1 MNKKRATLTAGG
13 FLGIAVVTS
22 IALLLGSGASTPDT
36 FDASST
42 LKLNMKKNY
51 NATKVPPG
59 FDHANNAATAKRLG
73 IEGNKTA
80 ILARNSNNSSS
91 LTINQEIKK
100 EGDYYVGE
108 GGTGELIIEG
118 KKHNFT
124 INSSNISHAEL
135 KNGQN
140 LLTGS
145 LETEITDT
153 NGKTVPTTISFTS
166 IVETGDQ
173 FFYVAMGTLEEGPV
187 VLSFGDDSFGTEE
200 IYNIVRGIG
209 NVEEEEL

>member
-1 MNKKRATLTAGG
+1 MKGRN
-13 FLGIAVVTS
+13 IIS
-22 IALLLGSGASTPDT
+22 LLIVL
-36 FDASST
+36 
-42 LKLNMKKNY
+42 
-51 NATKVPPG
+51 
-59 FDHANNAATAKRLG
+59 
-73 IEGNKTA
+73 
-80 ILARNSNNSSS
+80 
-91 LTINQEIKK
+91 
-100 EGDYYVGE
+100 
-108 GGTGELIIEG
+108 
-118 KKHNFT
+118 
-124 INSSNISHAEL
+124 ISHAEL